1 MRIDDINQDQDLDLK
16 RVKGMEILGKS
27 LLIGILTGLVISGY
41 RLLGS
46 RLGDLFQEV
55 YLWFSQRP
63 LYFILLALILV
74 VLAIFVDFLVRG
86 EPMISGSGI
95 PQMEGILHKK
105 IHYNWFKVLLYK
117 FVGGIIC
124 LAVGM
129 SVGRE
134 GPSVQMGACLG
145 QGVSERNKDSR
156 KLDNYLITAGGSA
169 GLSAAFGAPLA
180 GVCFALEEAHK
191 NFSYYVLLGC
201 MLSSVVAD
209 FITKIVFGM
218 EPSLQFRELD
228 LLPLENYWAFVLLG
242 LAVGVSGVIFNQ
254 GILRTKAFIG
264 RQKLPSFV
272 PMALAFLLSAGVSI
286 YLPVLAGG
294 GHQTIMALKSGDFAI
309 LFLLFLLLVKYI
321 FTFVCFGS
329 NVPGGIFFPLLAI
342 GALVGSI
349 MGKIFIGLGV
359 DQSFYLNF
367 VVLAMA
373 GHFAAIVKAPLTG
386 LILIFEMTGS
396 MSQFLGLALVV
407 LVATVTADLLK
418 GEPIYD
424 ELLKAILKK
433 KGQLGASYY
442 EENFLK
448 ITVHTGS
455 LCSNQRVMDLDFP
468 SYVWITE
475 LQRGKHRILPTGS
488 TVLQAGD
495 LLIFATD
502 EGHYH
507 DAEKI
512 LGEMTRERP

>member
-1 MRIDDINQDQDLDLK
+1 MRIDDLKQEADLDLK
-16 RVKGMEILGKS
+16 KVRAMEILGKS
-27 LLIGILTGLVISGY
+27 LIIGILTGLVISGY

-46 RLGDLFQEV
+46 QLGDLFKSV
-55 YLWFSQRP
+55 YLWSCQGP
-63 LYFILLALILV
+63 LYFALVVLVLV
-74 VLAIFVDFLVRG
+74 VLAVLVDFMVQK

-117 FVGGIIC
+117 FIGGIIC

-145 QGVSERNKDSR
+145 QGVSEKSKDSK

-228 LLPLENYWAFVLLG
+228 LLPLEDYWAFVLLG

-264 RQKLPSFV
+264 KQKLPSFV
-272 PMALAFLLSAGVSI
+272 PMALAFLLSAGISI
-286 YLPVLAGG
+286 YLPILAGG
-294 GHQTIMALKSGDFAI
+294 GHETIMDLKTGDMAI
-309 LFLLFLLLVKYI
+309 LFLVFLLLVKYI
-321 FTFVCFGS
+321 FTFICFGS

-359 DQSFYLNF
+359 DQSFYVNF

-407 LVATVTADLLK
+407 LVATVTADILK

-424 ELLKAILKK
+424 ETLKGHPQEKGPAGGLLL
-433 KGQLGASYY
+433 
-442 EENFLK
+442 
-448 ITVHTGS
+448 
-455 LCSNQRVMDLDFP
+455 
-468 SYVWITE
+468 
-475 LQRGKHRILPTGS
+475 
-488 TVLQAGD
+488 
-495 LLIFATD
+495 
-502 EGHYH
+502 
-507 DAEKI
+507 
-512 LGEMTRERP
+512 